1 MSAQSLR
8 SAVVDLL
15 EGTLIPGD
23 EPNRNDNGI
32 EWIVRVSAVG
42 LVLDELSAHA
52 ERLRAALAEDQQ
64 ERDQALAV
72 RYALEDLLE
81 VADLAPER
89 NCSCHLSPPCND
101 CIEWNGLR
109 DAIANARAVIAK
121 SGAKS

>member
-15 EGTLIPGD
+15 EGTLIPGC
-23 EPNRNDNGI
+23 EPNRDDNGI
-32 EWIVRVSAVG
+32 EWILRVAPG
-42 LVLDELSAHA
+42 EALPDELSAHA
-52 ERLRAALAEDQQ
+52 QRLRAALAVDQQ

-72 RYALEDLLE
+72 RRALEDLLE
-81 VADLAPER
+81 VADLAPEK

-121 SGAKS
+121 SGANS

>member
-15 EGTLIPGD
+15 EGTLIPGY

-32 EWIVRVSAVG
+32 EWILRVSPVDG
-42 LVLDELSAHA
+42 VQVELSEHA
-52 ERLRAALAEDQQ
+52 EHLRAALAEDQQ

-72 RYALEDLLE
+72 RCALEDLLE

-101 CIEWNGLR
+101 CLEWNGLR
-109 DAIANARAVIAK
+109 DAIANARAVIVK